1 MTDPWEQARTEVA
14 SAVAE
19 RAATATELAAQQ
31 QRQIVLRRQAADAQA
46 RGDTAQASALQAQAD
61 EAAAQV
67 LRLTGQSTMLASGL
81 LAAVSAA
88 LDTTDV
94 DLEPDVPL
102 ALLPVR
108 LETRSLPGGGVLRV
122 RIYPDELAL
131 TNVDT
136 GASDL
141 EAKAGVAYWTD
152 RWTADG
158 VGDTAAADA
167 AWARLLAA
175 VGPRRAAVTAA
186 ATLPTNIAA
195 KPAPGAAGDGAPVFP
210 AAGPRRIRRSVI
222 RTLPDRFVVVAE
234 QGSGA
239 ALTVSRASG
248 SVIPDELPAG
258 VLEGEAIDPSV
269 AGLLAGDSR
278 WLVDY
283 QAAKDVGLG
292 IDLTLAQPGVT
303 INRLI
308 AYGVRHTLD
317 PEASAA
323 RLAELV
329 TSHQL
334 TGRAAVLAPGLPTNN
349 TEAAPAGRDSSVPAP
364 PPRAAAPPG
373 QGAGAEL
380 ETALG
385 LPAGSLSEL
394 PGADR
399 GWEVPASAMATVLW
413 PATWETYL
421 LNRVADN
428 PSGQPPVLSADTREL
443 LRQHATDTVRGLGP
457 LPAIR
462 LGKQPYGLLPVTS
475 TTSFYAG
482 DGSVAE
488 SGLAAFLQRVRPLW
502 QGAAAQL
509 PTIADADLE
518 TALPRILGTLAVSNG
533 LRVRSVLSRTPGL
546 QTLANAASPAQAGA
560 QALADDLCSAL
571 MGVDATRLEPTG
583 LLATY
588 TRVLGLPLADDSDPA
603 VLSRLRAG
611 DPIPDKPA
619 SVLQA
624 LAILSAAQFETQR
637 RRLIDGNEEI
647 ASLLP
652 KEAIEGISVPL
663 DVLREG
669 LDRVVAGDDEPERTA
684 KLADVVQHE
693 VGAFDHALHAARF
706 PLAALR
712 PSAISAIPV
721 SMQQHVSDRARLQV
735 LGSFFALRSRVNDF
749 NHALEVL
756 SGASTTT
763 PERALLLSATLDT
776 TSHRLDAWLTSLAT
790 RRLRE
795 LRASRPTGILLGAYG
810 WVENLVVRPAA
821 EDGPDVILPDPSDL
835 PGGYVHAP
843 GIAHASTAAVLRSG
857 RLSAM
862 RRGSGAFDL
871 DLSSTRVRK
880 ARAVLEGA
888 GSGQSVAALLGYRF
902 ERHLLTHGAE
912 RWIYPIRA
920 IAPIRTGKLT
930 DAGSPSESV
939 AASEVADG
947 VQLVE
952 MSLADLI
959 AKAQAWQPNPDGD
972 TYLDAASWTAMVPAE
987 QSAISGAYALIADL
1001 RDAAADLLLAE
1012 SVHALVQGSPA
1023 RAAAAADAAAAGE
1036 APAPELQLLQS
1047 DRAGIAV
1054 THRLLVLIDRSDPLP
1069 GYALTR
1075 PRASAEPRLECW
1087 LQQQL
1092 GPATQIVLRDASQ
1105 DGPAVTLD
1113 AAGICAL
1120 DLVLGAASAGVGG
1133 TGGVGLEAETP
1144 LTAALRRAAGGPL
1157 LDRRP
1162 GAWGAG
1168 PAVDPRLAIGE
1179 AWELA
1184 RALAAVLGSARPIDA
1199 GDLGQPGGTG
1209 AAGRIA
1215 DPVTLS
1221 AGVRKT
1227 RDTLTQDKN
1236 DLAALL
1242 PGPSDPAP
1250 DAATQ
1255 TSISDHLDGLAGYGI
1270 GPGSLT
1276 PSGDADTDL
1285 VGLLTAARAAVAAAE
1300 ARITSAAPTIALA
1313 SDPATD
1319 PAAAVGAWRRAA
1331 QELLGNGFPLLP
1343 ILAAAN
1349 GDGASDDMFSA
1360 ALASPVLTPAE
1371 VATRVRPWLLR
1382 VASVRPAVARWTQ
1395 TLLYR
1400 DALGR
1405 GPTLRVAQVPLG
1417 GTQAWVGGAMAPDQ
1431 MPIGPVADVIAET
1444 PDPAGTYLN
1453 TRLSGFVVDTWVD
1466 TVPRRRVL
1474 ATTVTPDGVAPEP
1487 EPVATTGIAVNANAP
1502 NNEAPQAIL
1511 LAMSPDRQRWDSDRL
1526 IAVLHETID
1535 LLRLRGVTL
1544 ETLPW
1549 AGRLLPAA
1557 YVADWSLQ
1565 GEQTIDPVFL
1575 HESIS
1580 AAATPY
1586 FVRGS

>member
-1 MTDPWEQARTEVA
+1 MTDPWEQVRTEVA
-14 SAVAE
+14 SAVSE
-19 RAATATELAAQQ
+19 RAAAETELAAQQ
-31 QRQIVLRRQAADAQA
+31 QRQIVLRRQATEAQA
-46 RGDTAQASALQAQAD
+46 RGDAAQASTLNAQAD
-61 EAAAQV
+61 DAATQV
-67 LRLTGQSTMLASGL
+67 LTLTGQSTALASGL
-81 LAAVSAA
+81 LATISAA
-88 LDTTDV
+88 LAATDI

-108 LETRSLPGGGVLRV
+108 LETRSMPGGSVLRV

-141 EAKAGVAYWTD
+141 EAKAGAAYWTD
-152 RWTADG
+152 RWQADAT
-158 VGDTAAADA
+158 GDTAAADA

-195 KPAPGAAGDGAPVFP
+195 KPAPGAPGDGAPVFP
-210 AAGPRRIRRSVI
+210 AAGSRRIRRSVI

-239 ALTVSRASG
+239 ALTFSRAPG

-292 IDLTLAQPGVT
+292 IDLTLEQPGVT

-329 TSHQL
+329 TSHRLAAQ
-334 TGRAAVLAPGLPTNN
+334 AAVLAPGLPTNN
-349 TEAAPAGRDSSVPAP
+349 TEAAPAGRDSAVP
-364 PPRAAAPPG
+364 PPPPLAAAPPG

-385 LPAGSLSEL
+385 LPPGSLTEL

-421 LNRVADN
+421 LNRVADS
-428 PSGQPPVLSADTREL
+428 PSGRPPVLSADTREL

-475 TTSFYAG
+475 TTDFYAG
-482 DGSVAE
+482 DGSLAE
-488 SGLAAFLQRVRPLW
+488 GGLAAFMQRIRPLW
-502 QGAAAQL
+502 QGAASQL
-509 PTIADADLE
+509 STVADADLE
-518 TALPRILGTLAVSNG
+518 TALPRILGTLSVSNG
-533 LRVRSVLSRTPGL
+533 LRVRSVVPATPGL
-546 QTLANAASPAQAGA
+546 QTLANAASLAQAEA
-560 QALADDLCSAL
+560 QGLVDELCSAL
-571 MGVDATRLEPTG
+571 MGVDPTRLEPTG

-611 DPIPDKPA
+611 EPIPDKPA

-624 LAILSAAQFETQR
+624 LAIVSAAQFETQR
-637 RRLIDGNEEI
+637 GRLIDVNEEI

-652 KEAIEGISVPL
+652 KEAIEGVPIPL
-663 DVLREG
+663 DELREG
-669 LDRVVAGDDEPERTA
+669 LDRVAAGDDDPERTA
-684 KLADVVQHE
+684 KLADDVQNE
-693 VGAFDHALHAARF
+693 VGLFDHALHAARF

-712 PSAISAIPV
+712 PSAISAIPLNA
-721 SMQQHVSDRARLQV
+721 QQQVNDRARLQV

-749 NHALEVL
+749 NNALDVL
-756 SGASTTT
+756 SGTATTT
-763 PERALLLSATLDT
+763 QERALLLSATLDT

-795 LRASRPTGILLGAYG
+795 VRASRPTGILLGAYG
-810 WVENLVVRPAA
+810 WVENLAVRPPA
-821 EDGPDVILPDPSDL
+821 EAGPGVVLPDPSDL

-843 GIAHASTAAVLRSG
+843 GIAHAGAAAVLRSG
-857 RLSAM
+857 RMSAM
-862 RRGSGAFDL
+862 RRGSAAFDL
-871 DLSSTRVRK
+871 DLSSSRVRQ

-888 GSGQSVAALLGYRF
+888 GGGQSVGALLGYRF

-912 RWIYPIRA
+912 RWVYPMRA
-920 IAPIRTGKLT
+920 IAPIRAGKLT

-939 AASEVADG
+939 AASEVCDG
-947 VQLVE
+947 VQLLE
-952 MSLADLI
+952 LSLADLI
-959 AKAQAWQPNPDGD
+959 AKAQAWKPNSGGD
-972 TYLDAASWTAMVPAE
+972 TYLDAASWTPMVPDE
-987 QSAISGAYALIADL
+987 QSAIGGAYALIADL

-1036 APAPELQLLQS
+1036 APPPELQLLQS
-1047 DRAGIAV
+1047 DRAGVAV
-1054 THRLLVLIDRSDPLP
+1054 THRLLVLLDRTDPLP

-1075 PRASAEPRLECW
+1075 PRASAEPRLEGW

-1092 GPATQIVLRDASQ
+1092 GPATQIVLRDASP

-1113 AAGICAL
+1113 AAGVCAL

-1144 LTAALRRAAGGPL
+1144 LTAALRQAAGGAL

-1162 GAWGAG
+1162 DGWAG
-1168 PAVDPRLAIGE
+1168 TDPRLAIGE

-1184 RALAAVLGSARPIDA
+1184 RALAAVLASARPVDA
-1199 GDLGQPGGTG
+1199 SDLGQPGGTG
-1209 AAGRIA
+1209 ADARLA

-1221 AGVRKT
+1221 AGIRKT

-1236 DLAALL
+1236 HLAALL
-1242 PGPSDPAP
+1242 PGPADPPP
-1250 DAATQ
+1250 DAATRD
-1255 TSISDHLDGLAGYGI
+1255 SISDYLEQLAGYGI
-1270 GPGSLT
+1270 GPGKLT
-1276 PSGDADTDL
+1276 PSGDADADL
-1285 VGLLTAARAAVAAAE
+1285 GALLIAARASVAAAE
-1300 ARITSAAPTIALA
+1300 ARLDTATADITLA
-1313 SDPATD
+1313 SDPETE

-1331 QELLGNGFPLLP
+1331 QDLLGSGFPLLP
-1343 ILAAAN
+1343 VLAPAN

-1360 ALASPVLTPAE
+1360 ALGSPVLSAGE
-1371 VATRVRPWLLR
+1371 VASRVRPWLLR

-1417 GTQAWVGGAMAPDQ
+1417 GSPSWLGAALAPDQ
-1431 MPIGPVADVIAET
+1431 MPVGPVADVIAET
-1444 PDPAGTYLN
+1444 PDPAGTYVN

-1466 TVPRRRVL
+1466 TIPRRRVL
-1474 ATTVTPDGVAPEP
+1474 ATTVTPDGVAPAP
-1487 EPVATTGIAVNANAP
+1487 EPIATTGIAVNANAP

-1511 LAMSPDRQRWDSDRL
+1511 LALSPDRQRWDSDRL
-1526 IAVLHETID
+1526 VAVLHETMD
-1535 LLRLRGVTL
+1535 LMRLRGVTL

-1549 AGRLLPAA
+1549 VGRLLPAA

-1565 GEQTIDPVFL
+1565 GEPTIDPAFL
-1575 HESIS
+1575 HEAIS
-1580 AAATPY
+1580 VTATPH